1 MERKLQETLDSAI
14 PLTQAMGII
23 VERYTRREL
32 TIIAPLANNFNH
44 LGTAFGGS
52 LYIACVLSAW
62 GLLYLRL
69 REAGVEG
76 NIVIRKGNVEYL
88 RPVTGDI
95 TATGALPPEEEV
107 AAVIESFRQGEN
119 DDSRRHRGGGQGRG
133 EVRGEVR
140 GGAVRSDLWDEWDG
154 GRMMGLGRVLYIACN
169 TPAISK

>member
-1 MERKLQETLDSAI
+1 MERKLQEILDSAI
-14 PLTQAMGII
+14 PLTQAMGIV

-69 REAGVEG
+69 REAGIKG
-76 NIVIRKGNVEYL
+76 SIVIRKGEVEYL

-95 TATGALPPEEEV
+95 VATGALPPEEEF
-107 AAVIESFRQGEN
+107 AAFIESFDRKGKAKMNIGAVIEVEGKAAVKFEGEFAV
-119 DDSRRHRGGGQGRG
+119 
-133 EVRGEVR
+133 VR
-140 GGAVRSDLWDEWDG
+140 
-154 GRMMGLGRVLYIACN
+154 
-169 TPAISK
+169 

>member
-76 NIVIRKGNVEYL
+76 NIVIRKGEVEYL

-95 TATGALPPEEEV
+95 TATGVLPPEEEV
-107 AAVIESFRQGEN
+107 AAFIESFKSTGKAKMTI
-119 DDSRRHRGGGQGRG
+119 SAVI
-133 EVRGEVR
+133 EVEGKVAVKFEGKFAVVR
-140 GGAVRSDLWDEWDG
+140 
-154 GRMMGLGRVLYIACN
+154 
-169 TPAISK
+169 

>member
-1 MERKLQETLDSAI
+1 MERKLQEILDSAI

-23 VERYTRREL
+23 VEHYTGHEL
-32 TIIAPLANNFNH
+32 TIVAPLANNFNH

-76 NIVIRKGNVEYL
+76 SIVIHKGYVEYL

-95 TATGALPPEEEV
+95 IATGTLPPEKEV
-107 AAVIESFRQGEN
+107 AAFIESFRGTGKAKMTIYAVIKV
-119 DDSRRHRGGGQGRG
+119 DD
-133 EVRGEVR
+133 EV
-140 GGAVRSDLWDEWDG
+140 AVKFEG
-154 GRMMGLGRVLYIACN
+154 KFAVVG
-169 TPAISK
+169 

>member
-1 MERKLQETLDSAI
+1 MERKLQEILDSAI

-23 VERYTRREL
+23 VERYSGREL

-69 REAGVEG
+69 REAGLEG
-76 NIVIRKGNVEYL
+76 NIVIRKGDVEYL

-107 AAVIESFRQGEN
+107 AAFIETFKNTGKAKMTIHAVIEVEGKVAVKFEGKFAV
-119 DDSRRHRGGGQGRG
+119 
-133 EVRGEVR
+133 VR
-140 GGAVRSDLWDEWDG
+140 
-154 GRMMGLGRVLYIACN
+154 
-169 TPAISK
+169 